1 MICALL
7 LQLSTISVAYA
18 DEVAV
23 PSYLCTFT
31 SANQGDVGP
40 YQISSLYS
48 SNHESD
54 IWNNI
59 IKSTG
64 DSVFKY
70 VGVNVA
76 GNLNDKGPQKIGK
89 NVGDSV
95 TFSVDST
102 FNLNA
107 QPFYTYSDNGND
119 GIPMTLTA
127 GVNAGNTTLDGLT
140 GTSPDGT
147 MSITYTKGKITITRK
162 KAGNCDT
169 TKPFLADAKVSI
181 NGSQFYYQGLRQNAQ
196 GIFEVKTFT
205 YTPSKKSSSATN
217 SLTTGFFTDKP
228 IDYWQYLDL
237 PKDLTSISA
246 HDSTIYIG
254 QEWHG
259 QDNFDGAT
267 DEDGNKV
274 AYSDAMVSGGPVDTT
289 KEGSTK
295 ITYTNGSA
303 VKTITVTVKKDQSGI
318 KTKNTE
324 LYAGETWNKTDN
336 FVSATDEDG
345 KQVPWEDNRI
355 DSNKAT
361 VDTTVPTTYHLMY
374 TFKGKAG
381 HKDSPFDVKVKENLS
396 SITVKNTTIKV
407 GQTWNKT
414 DNFVGAT
421 DEDGKPVEWADN
433 RIDSNKATVDSSKPN
448 VFNLHYTFKG
458 KGKPADGSFT
468 VTVQDPHDIGVK
480 VKDSTLKVGEDW
492 FPEDNFLSATNKNG
506 DIVGFSDVDINPK
519 TIDTT
524 KVGETDVTYSLKS
537 DPSLKAVA
545 KINVIKTKATLNV
558 KSSTILINTPWHKKD
573 NFISATDDDGNDMGI
588 DNPDVIIHG
597 TVNTSKVGVY
607 DIIYDT
613 NYMKKKATITVVSSF
628 GSLDFKSAP
637 KTMDFGDV
645 DLKVEKLLKAG
656 IQTKDSDLVISDT
669 RDKKGNWSVTAELS
683 DDLATANGETLPNAL
698 YYDKNVLSKDV
709 ATTIYTVDGTL
720 QDEDVNLS
728 SNWSDTQGFHLETPR
743 KGIIATDY
751 KCSVTWGLLD
761 VPGGDIK

>member
-102 FNLNA
+102 FNL
-107 QPFYTYSDNGND
+107 
-119 GIPMTLTA
+119 
-127 GVNAGNTTLDGLT
+127 
-140 GTSPDGT
+140 
-147 MSITYTKGKITITRK
+147 
-162 KAGNCDT
+162 
-169 TKPFLADAKVSI
+169 
-181 NGSQFYYQGLRQNAQ
+181 
-196 GIFEVKTFT
+196 
-205 YTPSKKSSSATN
+205 
-217 SLTTGFFTDKP
+217 
-228 IDYWQYLDL
+228 
-237 PKDLTSISA
+237 
-246 HDSTIYIG
+246 
-254 QEWHG
+254 
-259 QDNFDGAT
+259 
-267 DEDGNKV
+267 
-274 AYSDAMVSGGPVDTT
+274 
-289 KEGSTK
+289 
-295 ITYTNGSA
+295 
-303 VKTITVTVKKDQSGI
+303 
-318 KTKNTE
+318 
-324 LYAGETWNKTDN
+324 
-336 FVSATDEDG
+336 
-345 KQVPWEDNRI
+345 
-355 DSNKAT
+355 
-361 VDTTVPTTYHLMY
+361 
-374 TFKGKAG
+374 
-381 HKDSPFDVKVKENLS
+381 
-396 SITVKNTTIKV
+396 
-407 GQTWNKT
+407 
-414 DNFVGAT
+414 
-421 DEDGKPVEWADN
+421 
-433 RIDSNKATVDSSKPN
+433 
-448 VFNLHYTFKG
+448 
-458 KGKPADGSFT
+458 
-468 VTVQDPHDIGVK
+468 
-480 VKDSTLKVGEDW
+480 KDSTLKVGEDW